1 MLIPVRISQNQ
12 QRRFWHRRFAIGTSA
27 RVKNAMILCSH
38 AVSARPVKQISKN
51 KRPRK
56 LLAINH
62 MRYVTTSKQYHI
74 IIRYECDGKS
84 ENGKRQKR
92 KSCLSSRPPAK
103 LSWQK
108 YFHVFER
115 HRRAANVSSMLS
127 IFQTIFY
134 DIFFFCFSLL
144 IFHDFSFSFYREKI
158 PNFSLTLQ
166 PVSVEWMWE

>member
-12 QRRFWHRRFAIGTSA
+12 QRRFWHRRLAIGTSA

-134 DIFFFCFSLL
+134 DIFFSVFLCSFFM
-144 IFHDFSFSFYREKI
+144 IFHFHFIEKKSRT
-158 PNFSLTLQ
+158 FH
-166 PVSVEWMWE
+166 